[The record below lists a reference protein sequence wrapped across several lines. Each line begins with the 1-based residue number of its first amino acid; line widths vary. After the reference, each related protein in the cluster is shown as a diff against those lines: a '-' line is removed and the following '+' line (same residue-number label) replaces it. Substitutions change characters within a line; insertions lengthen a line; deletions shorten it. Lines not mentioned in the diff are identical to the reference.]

1 MSLIVD
7 VLEFVLDFVT
17 DWRMYVSLAATALM
31 VWLILEYGPQNTAG
45 HVIAIGVAIAGFV
58 LGWRWSLAAEAR

>member
-17 DWRMYVSLAATALM
+17 DWRMYVSLAATALL
-31 VWLILEYGPQNTAG
+31 VWLILEYGPQNLSG
-45 HVIAIGVAIAGFV
+45 NIIAIGVAITGFV
-58 LGWRWSLAAEAR
+58 LGWRWSRAAEAV